1 MGLPLNHPVLDVL
14 VDCSIKKP
22 SSSWAHRLEEALPAS
37 PEAGPSAWHRW
48 ACPAWPRTA
57 PGSLGPGHQTPCGEQ
72 RCGAAWPGG
81 LMISS
86 GKAHEGWW
94 MMNDVS
100 MITKEES
107 PNPKKLHGFVWFN
120 GWNTWIAQTGLRV
133 IGYPKCQPY
142 PSDTK
147 HNICWRQFAKG
158 GEGHQFFTA
167 GPHTLQS
174 SIQNRLAS
182 CGSVQLSV
190 IMTWI
195 DLTLWKTSASDRYRL
210 RNCNLVFSSPSRHV
224 QHRRFRFRIPAFPV

>member
-1 MGLPLNHPVLDVL
+1 M
-14 VDCSIKKP
+14 KKP

-72 RCGAAWPGG
+72 RCVARGADDQLWKGP
-81 LMISS
+81 
-86 GKAHEGWW
+86 WR
-94 MMNDVS
+94 MMNDEWCEHDYKRR
-100 MITKEES
+100 IPES
-107 PNPKKLHGFVWFN
+107 KKLHGFVWFN
-120 GWNTWIAQTGLRV
+120 GWNTWIAQTVLRV
-133 IGYPKCQPY
+133 IGYPKFQPY

-158 GEGHQFFTA
+158 DEGHQFFTA

-210 RNCNLVFSSPSRHV
+210 RNCNLVFLKPFKTCATQAIQIQNSS
-224 QHRRFRFRIPAFPV
+224 FPCIGIFKSWTY